1 MSANIIEKNT
11 ISNTRIR
18 AIKETEYPLLGD
30 FLYNAIFLPL
40 GAEPVPREIIFE
52 PEIYIYV
59 KDFGR
64 ADDCCLV
71 AEIDEQIIGA
81 AWTRVIPAYGHI
93 DDETPELAISL
104 FSEHRGKGVGTMLM
118 IRLFEELRGRGYIK
132 TSLSVQKDNPAVRFY
147 ERLGYRIIGE
157 RLDSA
162 NNEDYL
168 MVKELTVE

>member
-1 MSANIIEKNT
+1 MNDT
-11 ISNTRIR
+11 ISNVKIR
-18 AIKETEYPLLGD
+18 AIKETEYPLLED
-30 FLYNAIFLPL
+30 FLYNAIFLPP
-40 GAEPVPREIIFE
+40 GSEPVPREIIFE

-71 AEIDEQIIGA
+71 AELDGEIIGV
-81 AWTRVIPAYGHI
+81 AWARIIPAYGHI
-93 DDETPELAISL
+93 DDETPELAISVL
-104 FSEHRGKGVGTMLM
+104 SEYRGKGVGTMLM
-118 IRLFEELRGRGYIK
+118 SCLFEQLRGGGYMR

-168 MVKELTVE
+168 MVKELTSE